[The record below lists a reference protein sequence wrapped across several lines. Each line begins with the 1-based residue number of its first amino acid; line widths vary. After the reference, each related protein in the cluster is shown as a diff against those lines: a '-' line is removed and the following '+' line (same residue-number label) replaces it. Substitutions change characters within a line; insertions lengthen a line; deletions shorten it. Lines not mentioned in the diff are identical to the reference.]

1 MIGDC
6 HSLALVGRDGSID
19 WLCFPRFDSPS
30 VFARALDDGG
40 GSFRVA
46 PVAEVRDT
54 RRTYL
59 PATNVL
65 ATTFTTTEG
74 VLELTD
80 CMPVGPFDPDQP
92 AKVDHHASVL
102 RRLRCTSGRV
112 TVAVDLQPRFEYG
125 IVLPRFTPTSP
136 TTAAIVGGADALWV
150 RASRELGGDREHVT
164 ARWEVDAGE
173 EVWLEVEWTPA
184 ADRCPHDTVADHTAA
199 MVTRFVETVAFWE
212 TWLARCAYV
221 GDHERRVHRAALVL
235 KALTHA
241 PTGAVVAA
249 GTTSLPEWIGGV
261 RNWDY
266 RFTWIRDATLT
277 LASLVLLGY
286 LAEAE
291 AFKGWLERTA
301 AGRPEDLQIMYRV
314 TGERLLPELELDHL
328 SGHRGST
335 PVRIGNGAAGQLQ
348 LDSLGQLMEA
358 GYLLGRAGGELSD
371 GNAHFLGQ
379 VAEMTVRSWR
389 RPDQG
394 IWEIRDE
401 PRHFVHSK
409 LNCWVALDRAV
420 RLADSGKLIGD
431 VDRWRTE
438 RDAIA
443 DWLVSE
449 GSPDGWFVQAAGHPL
464 SDAAALLIPA
474 LGFLPPA
481 DPRVLATIDVV
492 QRDLSAG
499 GYCHRYHSPDGL
511 PGDEGAFLL
520 CSFWLVD
527 ALVHAGRLEEA
538 EPLLDR
544 LLGVANDVGL
554 YAEMVDPS
562 SGEQLGNL
570 PQAFTHMAVVTS
582 CSAIS
587 AARRGELPSPD
598 VAFSFIEASLDRRLS
613 LDASDPPT
621 PPPRGRPPQMS

>member
-1 MIGDC
+1 MT
-6 HSLALVGRDGSID
+6 A
-19 WLCFPRFDSPS
+19 
-30 VFARALDDGG
+30 A

-80 CMPVGPFDPDQP
+80 CMPVRPFDPDQP

-199 MVTRFVETVAFWE
+199 MGTRFVETVAFWE

-235 KALTHA
+235 KALTYA

-286 LAEAE
+286 LAEA
-291 AFKGWLERTA
+291 
-301 AGRPEDLQIMYRV
+301 
-314 TGERLLPELELDHL
+314 
-328 SGHRGST
+328 
-335 PVRIGNGAAGQLQ
+335 
-348 LDSLGQLMEA
+348 DSLQGLVGADRGRTTRRSADHVPRHRRAAPARSSSSIISPATA
-358 GYLLGRAGGELSD
+358 GPRQCGSE
-371 GNAHFLGQ
+371 
-379 VAEMTVRSWR
+379 TVR
-389 RPDQG
+389 
-394 IWEIRDE
+394 
-401 PRHFVHSK
+401 
-409 LNCWVALDRAV
+409 
-420 RLADSGKLIGD
+420 
-431 VDRWRTE
+431 
-438 RDAIA
+438 
-443 DWLVSE
+443 
-449 GSPDGWFVQAAGHPL
+449 
-464 SDAAALLIPA
+464 
-474 LGFLPPA
+474 
-481 DPRVLATIDVV
+481 
-492 QRDLSAG
+492 
-499 GYCHRYHSPDGL
+499 
-511 PGDEGAFLL
+511 PG
-520 CSFWLVD
+520 
-527 ALVHAGRLEEA
+527 
-538 EPLLDR
+538 
-544 LLGVANDVGL
+544 
-554 YAEMVDPS
+554 
-562 SGEQLGNL
+562 
-570 PQAFTHMAVVTS
+570 S
-582 CSAIS
+582 CSS
-587 AARRGELPSPD
+587 TRS
-598 VAFSFIEASLDRRLS
+598 VS
-613 LDASDPPT
+613 
-621 PPPRGRPPQMS
+621 